1 MTPKDPSNYLPLT
14 NLAFHILLALGDGP
28 RHGYAII
35 RDIEERTQGAMRL
48 RSGTLYTA
56 LQRLQDG
63 GLIQEGERRPAP
75 DRDDQRRRYYEI
87 TAVGRRMAR
96 LESARLAA
104 MLTTAREKH
113 LADGGESPA

>member
-1 MTPKDPSNYLPLT
+1 MPSTDPSKYLPLT

-35 RDIEERTQGAMRL
+35 RDIEERTDGAMRL

-63 GLIQEGERRPAP
+63 GLIREGGRRPAP

-87 TAVGRRMAR
+87 TRVGRQVAK
-96 LESARLAA
+96 LEAARLAA
-104 MLTTAREKH
+104 MLSTAREKH
-113 LADGGESPA
+113 LVDGGESTA